1 VRMPF
6 AVWAKVV
13 RSGNGNLGERVEFM
27 QIVGE

>member
-1 VRMPF
+1 
-6 AVWAKVV
+6 VWAKVV